1 MTGEECSFVADTKV
15 LFSPLTLEGGRRG
28 RHVVGTTL
36 SAGRGAGYFFFA
48 RCFEIS

>member
-1 MTGEECSFVADTKV
+1 MTRTKA
-15 LFSPLTLEGGRRG
+15 LFSPLTLDGDRWGC
-28 RHVVGTTL
+28 HVIDATC

>member
-1 MTGEECSFVADTKV
+1 MTGEECRFVARTRV

-28 RHVVGTTL
+28 RHANHTTL